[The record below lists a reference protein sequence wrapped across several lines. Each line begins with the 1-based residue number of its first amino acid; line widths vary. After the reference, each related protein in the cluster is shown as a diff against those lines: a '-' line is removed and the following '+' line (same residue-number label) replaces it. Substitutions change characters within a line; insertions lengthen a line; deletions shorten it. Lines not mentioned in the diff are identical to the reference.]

1 MWRLVALTSLLLAL
15 ALGTGAEAKCRMCI
29 ESISAQTSDGTG
41 GFGKQITLRLT
52 ARSNEGAVLPESA
65 TAVVMQVDGD
75 RTKCRTVVLQRTG
88 VAGGL
93 GTFAGSFNAYG
104 QTTHSGRLDL
114 GGEVYDFTVPLN
126 GQPGTVQL
134 VAFAPGTTPAI
145 QAQLPA
151 AVAAQAPV
159 APAPVAAVTAA
170 LPAAAAQPA
179 AGVRAGSA
187 PGLSDPDQQA
197 LLLGV
202 GIVVFIAGTVLLER
216 RRARDRRSG
225 GALEA

>member
-1 MWRLVALTSLLLAL
+1 MWKLIALTSLLLAL
-15 ALGTGAEAKCRMCI
+15 ALGSAADAKCRLCI
-29 ESISAQTSDGTG
+29 ESISAQTTDGTG

-52 ARSNEGAVLPESA
+52 ARSSEGGILPESA

-134 VAFAPGTTPAI
+134 VVFATGTAPTTQVQAPPAV
-145 QAQLPA
+145 AQVPA
-151 AVAAQAPV
+151 APV
-159 APAPVAAVTAA
+159 RAA
-170 LPAAAAQPA
+170 LPSAAAQPA
-179 AGVRAGSA
+179 TGVRSDRA
-187 PGLSDPDQQA
+187 PGLSGPDQQGI
-197 LLLGV
+197 LLGI

-216 RRARDRRSG
+216 RRAHDRGTG
-225 GALEA
+225 GVLEA